1 MTWLVR
7 KLTYANVM
15 ATIAVFVALGGASY
29 AATQIPNNSV
39 GTNQLKNGA
48 VSTAKLQGTSVTTN
62 KIAKEAVTGA
72 KVKLSTLGA
81 VPTAKLAEN
90 ASALGGLNSAQVINQ
105 AVTGAKVQCPA
116 GTTAS
121 TGVCFSAV
129 HGALNWYEAIDACA
143 KEGKTLPT
151 PAELYSFG
159 RVHNPPA
166 AEMVF
171 EWTGNALSTTE
182 ALALNATTSSYGAA
196 EDKVFGDFIPFHCV
210 GYPVN

>member
-29 AATQIPNNSV
+29 AASQIPNNSV

-48 VSTAKLQGTSVTTN
+48 VATAKLQGTSVTTN

-105 AVTGAKVQCPA
+105 AITGAKVQCPA

-151 PAELYSFG
+151 AAELHAFG
-159 RVHNPPA
+159 RIYNPPNPGGP
-166 AEMVF
+166 F
-171 EWTGNALSTTE
+171 EWTGNALSTTT
-182 ALALNATTSSYGAA
+182 ALEIGATVSSEGAG
-196 EDKVFGDFIPFHCV
+196 EGKVFGDFLPFHCV